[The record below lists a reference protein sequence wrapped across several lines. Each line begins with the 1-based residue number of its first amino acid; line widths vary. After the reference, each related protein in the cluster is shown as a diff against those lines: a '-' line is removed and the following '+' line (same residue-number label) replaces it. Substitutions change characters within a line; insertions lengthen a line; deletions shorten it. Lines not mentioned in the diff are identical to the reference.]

1 MSSDMMNS
9 LPLQTRQTLK
19 SLGFSDH
26 ECKVLLPL
34 FSNKKM
40 TTKEI
45 SNQTTLSFESVHYAL
60 HALEKKKLVERSR
73 KGGEDTV
80 YMCTRQ
86 EFLEW
91 IEDQKSTNAE
101 IYNDAKSSIST
112 FLTTFAESAWKPE
125 VMYFEGA
132 DGIREI
138 YEDMIHEG
146 KHIYSWTDI
155 QKIYETLGD
164 YMHEFI
170 KKRMKKKIRSYAIM
184 PINVMN
190 SEYAKKSQMRDT
202 TFSSDLEINGEV
214 RVYGDKVAVITFHKK
229 KPVGFVFSGPLIS
242 SLFKGMFAHA
252 WNSCTH
258 TEGKKS
264 KLHL

>member
-1 MSSDMMNS
+1 MMNS

-19 SLGFSDH
+19 ALGFSDN

-34 FSNKKM
+34 FSAKSMSSKDLS
-40 TTKEI
+40 K
-45 SNQTTLSFESVHYAL
+45 QTTLSFEAVHFAL
-60 HALEKKKLVERSR
+60 HALEKKKLIEITR
-73 KGGEDTV
+73 KSGQDIV
-80 YMCTRQ
+80 KMSTRQ

-91 IEDQKSTNAE
+91 IDDQRQINAE
-101 IYNDAKSSIST
+101 IYNEAKSSIST

-125 VMYFEGA
+125 VMYFEGV

-138 YEDMIHEG
+138 YEDMIREG
-146 KHIYSWTDI
+146 TSIYSWTDI

-170 KKRMKKKIRSYAIM
+170 RMRLKKKIKSYAIM

-190 SEYAKKSQMRDT
+190 SEYAKKAQLRDT
-202 TFSSDLEINGEV
+202 LFSSDLQINGEI

-229 KPVGFVFSGPLIS
+229 KPVGFVFSGPIIA
-242 SLFKGMFAHA
+242 SLFRGMFAHA
-252 WNSCTH
+252 WNSCNH
-258 TEGKKS
+258 GGGKKT
-264 KLHL
+264 KLDLRG